1 MEFTGTVERLMNL
14 LEVKAELDAR
24 GNAFG
29 LQAVNRLIETQV
41 DKVKIN
47 VMTYAFDGLDYFN
60 SKTFAV
66 DPEAYDAVIQDSL
79 DKETL

>member
-29 LQAVNRLIETQV
+29 LQAVNRLIDTQV
-41 DKVKIN
+41 AYVKVN
-47 VMTYAFDGLDYFN
+47 ALTYMLDGLDFFN
-60 SKTFAV
+60 SNEFTV
-66 DPEAYDAVIQDSL
+66 DREAYEASIQDSL
-79 DKETL
+79 DRETL